1 MAFVVTARKWRP
13 QTFSEVVGQEHISTT
28 LKNALANGRI
38 AHAYMFTGPRGIG
51 KTTTARILA
60 KRLNCLNPK
69 DGEPCNECE
78 MCKDF
83 LENTIL
89 DVFEID
95 GASNRRI
102 EEIRAIREAVKY
114 TPAKGKYKIYI
125 IDEVHMLTVESFNA
139 LLKTLEEPPE
149 HVVFIFAT
157 TDIHKVPLTI
167 ISRCQRFDFRR
178 VELKDT
184 KNLLL
189 KIATAEGIEI
199 DDQSLT
205 LIAKRADGALRDAQ
219 SLFDQVVSF
228 CGNKIT
234 KDLISSMLNLIDDQ
248 IYFDVSD
255 AIIERNFSKVL
266 DVTEAIYNNGWNLT
280 DFLNGLTEHFRNFM
294 VLRISRKT
302 DLIES
307 SEIMKQAYLKYVDS
321 FSESDLIRI
330 LTFINKTQYDIK
342 NSSHPKLKLE
352 VALFQLVGL
361 EKSAT
366 IKELISSINEKG
378 VINSVVYNT
387 QPAVNPSIIAPI
399 VTEPVVE
406 SKPVNKQIESFSE
419 KQEFI
424 AERDDDSPI
433 VKAIIKELGGREMK

>member
-266 DVTEAIYNNGWNLT
+266 EVTEAIYNNGWNLT

-361 EKSAT
+361 EKSTT

-387 QPAVNPSIIAPI
+387 QPAANPSIIAPV

-406 SKPVNKQIESFSE
+406 NKPVNKKIESFSE

>member
-266 DVTEAIYNNGWNLT
+266 DVTETIYNNGWNLT

-378 VINSVVYNT
+378 VINSIVYNT

-406 SKPVNKQIESFSE
+406 SKPANKQIESFSE

>member
-352 VALFQLVGL
+352 VALFQLVSL

-387 QPAVNPSIIAPI
+387 QPAANPSIIAPV

-406 SKPVNKQIESFSE
+406 KKTVNKQTESFSE